1 MNPFSNLDIDIGHL
15 GQHQCTVFPSSSSR
29 CDDSPRSADH
39 KVRHD
44 DAVMMCSRGHMG
56 QISASLMK
64 RLCRFLKNKTAKLH
78 KQFVSEKLKI
88 AAHIFVVEAMSH
100 LTVTL

>member
-1 MNPFSNLDIDIGHL
+1 
-15 GQHQCTVFPSSSSR
+15 
-29 CDDSPRSADH
+29 
-39 KVRHD
+39 
-44 DAVMMCSRGHMG
+44 MG
-56 QISASLMK
+56 QISALLMK